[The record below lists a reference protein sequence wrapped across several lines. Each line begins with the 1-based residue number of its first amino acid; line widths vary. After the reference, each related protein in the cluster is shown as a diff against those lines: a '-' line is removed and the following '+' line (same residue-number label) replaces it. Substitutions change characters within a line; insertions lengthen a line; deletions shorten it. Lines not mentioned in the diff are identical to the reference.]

1 MQHQKIPIPI
11 QTTMVSINKCSTEGI
26 PTIRQ
31 LSEEIWKEVY
41 PTIVSMEQIDYM
53 LEMMYSKKA
62 LEEQITTL
70 GHQFILVRYHDEIVG
85 YASYSIKLKDEPKRY
100 RLHKLYVKPE
110 LHGKGLGK
118 AMISYISNEVS
129 NAGGTE
135 LELNVNKKNPAVT
148 FYQHTGFVVESEM
161 DLQIGQ
167 GFEMNDFIMVLKLQ

>member
-1 MQHQKIPIPI
+1 
-11 QTTMVSINKCSTEGI
+11 MVSINKCSTEGI

-70 GHQFILVRYHDEIVG
+70 GHQFILVRYLDEIVG